1 MSLEKVINMV
11 DKDWRR
17 VEVQREVVTVLRESV
32 ESARLAFEAAAVACM
47 VVTAGNKRENREVR
61 QLRQARDK
69 AERAYIGLSHTL
81 EREAALLVEFE
92 EEHTYEQHKS
102 RL

>member
-11 DKDWRR
+11 DKEWSR
-17 VEVQREVVTVLRESV
+17 VEVQREVVAVLRESV

-61 QLRQARDK
+61 QLRQARDQ
-69 AERAYIGLSHTL
+69 AERAYIGLSQKL
-81 EREAALLVEFE
+81 EREVETLNE
-92 EEHTYEQHKS
+92 LRRNTHEQHNRKI
-102 RL
+102 